1 MLTTQMLKQLDDEG
15 IESYLEEYREEL
27 ELNGRRLERLRQRQ
41 ARDPGWHY
49 FDQYVEEEVGIDI
62 IIECHEAVRG
72 ETEEYIKRLEGE
84 QWRRRGL
91 NQTIRML

>member
-1 MLTTQMLKQLDDEG
+1 MTTGMLRQLDDEG
-15 IESYLEEYREEL
+15 IEFYLAHYREGL

-41 ARDPGWHY
+41 ARDPFWKY
-49 FDQYVEEEVGIDI
+49 FDRFVEEEIGIDI

-91 NQTIRML
+91 NQTMRMF